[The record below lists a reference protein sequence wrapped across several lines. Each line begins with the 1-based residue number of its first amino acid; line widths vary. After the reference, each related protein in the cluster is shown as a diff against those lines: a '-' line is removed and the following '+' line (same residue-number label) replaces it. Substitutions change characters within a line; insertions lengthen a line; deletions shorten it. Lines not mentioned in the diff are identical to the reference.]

1 MNKAIEHEQIFSQLD
16 FMAQMIPAPF
26 YWIGIDGKALGV
38 NQKGLEAIGAPN
50 KKYIIGKTLHQ
61 IYNNKE
67 VADKLQQDIDEVIR
81 TGKSSQQEESII
93 DITSGRLRYY
103 AAVRSPLFDYD
114 HNIIGVIGTSIE
126 ITAQKEAEFLE
137 LENQAHKIRAE
148 DDEKFRNRVGK
159 MVHDIGAPV
168 SSIIALA
175 KTAESLP
182 DMQRV
187 ALRNAGLRIHDLSNN
202 LLAQYKPNWDTT
214 PTERCKMLVSDA
226 INQIL
231 SEKRLQYYESLINF
245 ETYFSQNSHFVFI
258 NIDAYAFKRTL
269 SNLINN
275 SVDAFDGQAGIVTV
289 KLECDANSV
298 YIIIK
303 DNGKGI
309 RPELVNKIINN
320 VNVTEG
326 KKDGHGL
333 GLSQVRETLQLN
345 DGKFKINSNVGVG
358 TEIILTFPK
367 ATTPS
372 WIADNIKI
380 YADDIVVILDDDSSI
395 HTAWDSRF
403 AANAPKL
410 SSRLNHFES
419 AQATIDFINNLPID
433 DKKNVFLLVD
443 YELLHQKLTG
453 LDVVEQ
459 TGITRSILVTSHNEN
474 LDIQAEA
481 YKTHTKILPKLL
493 VAEIPIS
500 VVNVEDNPQNS
511 GELRSYQKQ
520 VDMVVIDDNVML
532 TDTLGS
538 TIFKNKKV
546 DIYNDLQIFFANVKQ
561 YTKGTKFLIDNNYD
575 NYNGELR
582 EIRTLGAGFD
592 LAKLLHEDGF
602 TELYLFS
609 GDTFKN
615 IPDYLRVINKGDIDK
630 IEALIAT
637 DFEKHEKLDL
647 GQQLWNI
654 TENFNKLNSHA
665 TGYNTFYEITDTVY
679 EIKKKPAK
687 IAAYLD
693 KIEKIGESVRDD
705 LQYEVSTISKA
716 RRMFNKEATQ
726 ENDLLEC
733 DFESN
738 LIDSKLKFA
747 LNEKQSILN
756 QDIKRTFKYMGN
768 IIIIDMILLNLFKYS
783 ATQIQQSNRGKI
795 DISIN
800 KHGRNNKFFLKYSAP
815 GVKATTPE
823 NDSHYAKNYEFCKNA
838 MHLFGGSLT
847 TNILIDNSVEFIL
860 SFPKIQKGLVAT

>member
-1 MNKAIEHEQIFSQLD
+1 MAKKRSKIFDELERIAPLVPTPMYWLD
-16 FMAQMIPAPF
+16 TNYVI
-26 YWIGIDGKALGV
+26 LGGNDV
-38 NQKGLEAIGAPN
+38 CLEAIGSKAN
-50 KKYIIGKTLHQ
+50 SMSEALVGKT
-61 IYNNKE
+61 YYEYYPKE
-67 VADKLQQDIDEVIR
+67 IADELTRLAKIVLDKKQSTKTEEKIIDVT
-81 TGKSSQQEESII
+81 TGKA
-93 DITSGRLRYY
+93 RYY
-103 AAVRSPLFDYD
+103 ETGRAPLFGD
-114 HNIIGVIGTSIE
+114 NGELVGTICSAIE
-126 ITAQKEAEFLE
+126 ITGRIESELLE
-137 LENQAHKIRAE
+137 LENQAHIIRAE
-148 DDEKFRNRVGK
+148 ADEEFRIRVGK

-168 SSIIALA
+168 ASIIALA
-175 KTAESLP
+175 KTGEYIPEA
-182 DMQRV
+182 QRV
-187 ALRNAGLRIHDLSNN
+187 ALRNAGIRINDLTKN
-202 LLAQYKPNWDTT
+202 LLVQYEPNKDTEAA
-214 PTERCKMLVSDA
+214 PNERRNLLVSDA

-231 SEKRLQYYESLINF
+231 SEKRLQYYESLIKF
-245 ETYFSQNSHFVFI
+245 ETDFSQNNSHFIFT
-258 NIDAYAFKRTL
+258 NIDAAAFKRAL

-275 SVDAFDGQAGIVTV
+275 SVDAFDGKAGIVTV
-289 KLECDANSV
+289 KLECDTDSV

-309 RPELVNKIINN
+309 RPEVINKIMDNI
-320 VNVTEG
+320 NVTDG
-326 KKDGHGL
+326 KKGGHGL
-333 GLSQVRETLQLN
+333 GLAQVRETLQLN

-358 TEIILTFPK
+358 TEITLTFPK

-372 WIADNIKI
+372 WIADNIKV

-395 HTAWDSRF
+395 HTAWESRF
-403 AANAPKL
+403 ASDAPKL
-410 SSRLNHFES
+410 SGRLNHFES

-433 DKKNVFLLVD
+433 DKKKVFLLVD

-481 YKTHTKILPKLL
+481 HKTHTKILPKLL

-500 VVNVEDNPQNS
+500 VINIEDNAQNN

-538 TIFKNKKV
+538 TIFKNKNV

-561 YTKGTKFLIDNNYD
+561 YTKGTKFLIDNSYE

-582 EIRTLGAGFD
+582 EIRTLSAGFD

-615 IPDYLRVINKGDIDK
+615 IPDYLRVINKADIDK

-647 GQQLWNI
+647 GQQLLNI
-654 TENFNKLNSHA
+654 IENFNRLNSHM

-679 EIKKKPAK
+679 EIKEKPAK

-693 KIEKIGESVRDD
+693 KIEKIGENVRND
-705 LQYEVSTISKA
+705 LQYEVFTISKA
-716 RRMFNKEATQ
+716 RRIFNKEDTR

-768 IIIIDMILLNLFKYS
+768 IIIVDMILLNLFKYS
-783 ATQIQQSNRGKI
+783 ATQIQQSNRGQI

-800 KHGRNNKFFLKYSAP
+800 KHGKNNKFFLKYSAP

-860 SFPKIQKGLVAT
+860 SFPKIQKG